1 MKNKT
6 IVILTNSTDSHAH
19 ILVPQIQKLNGQVYR
34 IDTDR
39 LQTHFQI
46 TFNPEKGIFSLET
59 PVGKVESG
67 NIFSMWVRRPYDF
80 AFNVRDAKS
89 KFVRQ
94 ELMAVIR
101 SISLYLPSETLIVD
115 NPEAVKFASYKIPQL
130 KIANQLK
137 IRIPDTVITNI
148 PQTAN
153 QFIKKYKKNVIIKP
167 LAIGTAEYN
176 NQAFSIFTETI
187 DKIIDLD
194 LVKNCPTLFQENI
207 RKKSELRITIIGKK
221 IFTVEFD
228 VQKIPEAKI
237 DWRRAGEKITTIP
250 HKVVTLPDKLEKK
263 LLALKN
269 YYGLKFA
276 AIDMARTQDDGYV
289 FFELNPAGQ
298 FLWLEEV
305 TGLPLAREMA
315 KFLLGMK

>member
-115 NPEAVKFASYKIPQL
+115 NPEAVKFA
-130 KIANQLK
+130 
-137 IRIPDTVITNI
+137 
-148 PQTAN
+148 
-153 QFIKKYKKNVIIKP
+153 
-167 LAIGTAEYN
+167 
-176 NQAFSIFTETI
+176 
-187 DKIIDLD
+187 
-194 LVKNCPTLFQENI
+194 
-207 RKKSELRITIIGKK
+207 
-221 IFTVEFD
+221 
-228 VQKIPEAKI
+228 
-237 DWRRAGEKITTIP
+237 
-250 HKVVTLPDKLEKK
+250 
-263 LLALKN
+263 
-269 YYGLKFA
+269 
-276 AIDMARTQDDGYV
+276 
-289 FFELNPAGQ
+289 
-298 FLWLEEV
+298 
-305 TGLPLAREMA
+305 
-315 KFLLGMK
+315 